1 MTNSEDKPMLL
12 FHLASRPAAE
22 MRKIKCKNYAI
33 HVNHWGALADDIVDI
48 KPTSI
53 FVLTDQH
60 TAKYCLHTFLENITS
75 KVQIITIP
83 SGEENKSLEACQ
95 YVWSKLMEGG
105 ADRKSLLI
113 NLGGGVIGD
122 LGGFCAATYMRGIKF
137 IQVPTTL
144 LSQVDASVGGKLGID
159 FMGVKNMVGI
169 IQQPYSVHIFT
180 DYLSTLDEKQIRSGY
195 AEMLKHG
202 LIADQS
208 VWQRLSAG
216 MPSDS
221 LAWGREVITSVEIK
235 KAITEKDPYEKGL
248 RKILNFGHTIGHAL
262 ESKWL
267 QSPNPLLHGE
277 AIAIGIISEAFISY
291 HKGFLTEEELFDI
304 RKGIISVFG
313 HRPKYVNGAEE
324 IIQYMRADKK
334 NEGGQF
340 RFALLTGIGSATYDE
355 TADEQLVRESL
366 LFYREKL

>member
-1 MTNSEDKPMLL
+1 MLL

-22 MRKIKCKNYAI
+22 MRKIKCKNYTI
-33 HVNHWGALADDIVDI
+33 HVNHWQSLAADIQAI
-48 KPTSI
+48 NPTSV
-53 FVLTDQH
+53 FVLTDQN
-60 TAKYCLHTFLENITS
+60 TEKYCLHAFLENISS
-75 KVQIITIP
+75 KVNIISIQP
-83 SGEENKSLEACQ
+83 GEEHKQLQTCQ
-95 YVWSKLMEGG
+95 YVWSKFMEGG

-122 LGGFCAATYMRGIKF
+122 LGGFCAATYMRGIQF
-137 IQVPTTL
+137 IQVPTTV

-159 FMGVKNMVGI
+159 FMGVKNMVGVI
-169 IQQPYSVHIFT
+169 KQPYSVHIFT

-195 AEMLKHG
+195 AEMMKHG
-202 LIADQS
+202 LISDRS

-216 MPSDS
+216 MPSDPQ
-221 LAWGREVITSVEIK
+221 AWGREVITSVEMK

-262 ESKWL
+262 ESTWL
-267 QSPNPLLHGE
+267 QSSSPLLHGE
-277 AIAIGIISEAFISY
+277 AIAIGMIAEAFISY
-291 HKGFLTEEELFDI
+291 HKGFLSEEELFDI

-313 HRPKYVNGAEE
+313 HHPRYVNGAEE
-324 IIQYMRADKK
+324 IIRYMRADKK

-340 RFALLTGIGSATYDE
+340 RFALLTGIGSAAYDE
-355 TADEQLVRESL
+355 AADEQLVRESL